1 MVPTDTDALYPYS
14 TRAYGVVESAVA
26 PIAVVG
32 STVTTISSA
41 SSKLQSLFF
50 IVPSFHFIIL
60 KFYAFIFPLFLPAA
74 HMAMGGWGQIHLARM
89 LFIALKEESAVERT
103 RLTALTL

>member
-26 PIAVVG
+26 PIAVTG

-41 SSKLQSLFF
+41 SSRLQSLFF

-60 KFYAFIFPLFLPAA
+60 KFCAFIFLLFTPSRPYGLWAA
-74 HMAMGGWGQIHLARM
+74 GGEFTWRGCSLSR
-89 LFIALKEESAVERT
+89 
-103 RLTALTL
+103 

>member
-26 PIAVVG
+26 PIAVTG

-41 SSKLQSLFF
+41 SSKAKNLFMLN
-50 IVPSFHFIIL
+50 PPNCGD
-60 KFYAFIFPLFLPAA
+60 AGAGDIFSY
-74 HMAMGGWGQIHLARM
+74 GTGS
-89 LFIALKEESAVERT
+89 K
-103 RLTALTL
+103 